1 MATKMVATQSAKL
14 LRGALTKYKSDGA
27 SIYALKHT
35 IDFFSLARLR
45 NLFSRK
51 RKIMQTP

>member
-1 MATKMVATQSAKL
+1 MATKMVATQSAEL

-27 SIYALKHT
+27 LKHT
-35 IDFFSLARLR
+35 INFFSLARLR